1 MGLEWREPENHV
13 PPIDRPEPV
22 SASTFTLFGQRFFQ
36 VIFNQ
41 TLVSMPSADIFNW
54 SMVLFP
60 FFWRATGVVIFGN
73 RVQIRAASGAPVPG
87 PDRIS
92 YDPPPDD
99 VRAQDDGAPAL
110 PFTDFPV
117 T

>member
-1 MGLEWREPENHV
+1 MGLEWQEPDEPV

-22 SASTFTLFGQRFFQ
+22 SASTFQLFGVRHFQ

-54 SMVLFP
+54 SMVFAP

-73 RVQIRAASGAPVPG
+73 RVQIRAAPGAPVPG

-99 VRAQDDGAPAL
+99 VRAQDDGAAAL
-110 PFTDFPV
+110 PFTDFPI